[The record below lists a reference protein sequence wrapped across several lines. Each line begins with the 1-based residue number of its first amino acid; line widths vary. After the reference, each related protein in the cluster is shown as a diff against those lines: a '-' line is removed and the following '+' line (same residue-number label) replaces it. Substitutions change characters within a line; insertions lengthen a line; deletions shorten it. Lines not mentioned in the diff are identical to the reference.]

1 MEATGVYWRP
11 IWAVLQGHFELLLV
25 NPHHIK
31 VIPGRKTDTKDCE
44 WIADL
49 LQHGL
54 VRGSFVPPTDIQD
67 LRDLTRYRAEL
78 KQAQCTVANRIQ
90 KLLEQANI
98 KLSSVASNALG
109 VSGRRMIEAIIA
121 GEDNPEHLAAL
132 AKKRLK
138 EKIPELRLALQG
150 YVRDHHR
157 FLLREFLDEWN
168 TLAERISRVEQEID
182 RRIAPYEHA
191 VTLWQ
196 SIPGMDRVTACNLV
210 AELGVNM
217 AQFPSAQHLTAW
229 AGLCPGNNESAGK
242 RMSGTTRPGNKW
254 LRRTLCQSAWAVTR
268 KKDCYLSAQFRR
280 LAARRGVKR
289 AVMAVAHSMLIIAY
303 TMLKDRQHLP
313 RSRWKLPGAN
323 QQGSSPELLR
333 EAPST
338 TWTKRHRRAGDL
350 DNFRRRKTVNPA
362 VKYGTA
368 IVLAH
373 LLVNIV
379 HGAAHRELH
388 VELRPAAM
396 LFVIGVILLCPLI
409 AMVLLWVSQEPL
421 GLALLALSMAASLI
435 FGLYKHFAVMGAGTQ

>member
-1 MEATGVYWRP
+1 MQVVHERCAGLDVHKKSVYACVICRNGEGKHREVRSFGTMTADLLKLADWLREREISHVAMEATGVYWRP
-11 IWAVLQGHFELLLV
+11 IWAVLQGRFELLLV

-31 VIPGRKTDTKDCE
+31 VIPGRKTE
-44 WIADL
+44 
-49 LQHGL
+49 
-54 VRGSFVPPTDIQD
+54 
-67 LRDLTRYRAEL
+67 RDLTRYRAEL
-78 KQAQCTVANRIQ
+78 KQAQYTVANRIQ
-90 KLLEQANI
+90 KLLERANI
-98 KLSSVASNALG
+98 KLSSVASNTLG

-121 GEDNPEHLAAL
+121 GEDDPEHLAAL
-132 AKKRLK
+132 AKRRLK

-168 TLAERISRVEQEID
+168 ALAERISRVEQEID

-191 VTLWQ
+191 VMLWQ

-289 AVMAVAHSMLIIAY
+289 AVMAVAHSMLIIAS
-303 TMLKDRQHLP
+303 TMLKTGNTYHDLGGNYLEQTNKEHLQNYFVK
-313 RSRWKLPGAN
+313 R
-323 QQGSSPELLR
+323 LR
-333 EAPST
+333 
-338 TWTKRHRRAGDL
+338 R
-350 DNFRRRKTVNPA
+350 
-362 VKYGTA
+362 
-368 IVLAH
+368 
-373 LLVNIV
+373 
-379 HGAAHRELH
+379 
-388 VELRPAAM
+388 
-396 LFVIGVILLCPLI
+396 
-409 AMVLLWVSQEPL
+409 L
-421 GLALLALSMAASLI
+421 GLTVTVAPA
-435 FGLYKHFAVMGAGTQ
+435 T